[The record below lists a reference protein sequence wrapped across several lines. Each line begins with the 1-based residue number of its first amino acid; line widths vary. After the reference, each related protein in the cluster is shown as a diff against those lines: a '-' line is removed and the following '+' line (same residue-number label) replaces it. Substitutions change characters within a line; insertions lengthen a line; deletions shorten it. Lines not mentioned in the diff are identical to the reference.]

1 MMNRLFERFSF
12 RTKAQASFAS
22 LVLLI
27 VLIAIVGSAL
37 GGGES
42 GLAWPVILA
51 LLVLGGAAAAAL
63 AYWVGQEFTTTV
75 EYLAGKV
82 EAFSSGDKTVVFTT
96 GSDDAIGALE
106 GAIGQMTAHFQAHEL
121 RIGEVVGEAHEILN
135 KLGSAVEEISSSAM
149 QMTSGAQ
156 EQNEQA
162 SHIAAAIEELSSIV
176 LEVAQNANN
185 AAESAKQATDR
196 AQESGKVV
204 DQTVDRMGMI
214 ASAVTEVAQTIE
226 ELGRRA
232 EEIGEIVRVVD
243 DIADQTNLLALNA
256 AIEAAKAG
264 ESGRG
269 FAVVADEVRKL
280 AEKTSEA
287 NKEVVKTIKAIQEE
301 TRKAVSSMESGVKEV
316 EEGTWLA
323 NQAGESLREI
333 VDGFNQITE
342 MVVLIATAAAQ
353 QSSAAEEISRTI
365 ESISGVTQQMSS
377 GAEMGVGATQ
387 ELAAVSSS
395 LSEVIGQLQNP

>member
-1 MMNRLFERFSF
+1 MTRLIERFSF
-12 RTKAQASFAS
+12 RATALAAFAS
-22 LVLLI
+22 LVGLTVVI
-27 VLIAIVGSAL
+27 AAVASVL
-37 GGGES
+37 GE
-42 GLAWPVILA
+42 GKIDLAWPMILA
-51 LLVLGGAAAAAL
+51 LLALGGAAATAL
-63 AYWVGQEFTTTV
+63 AFWVAKHFSLPLEGLTRKVDAFTAGDRTVEFTRIRPDALGV
-75 EYLAGKV
+75 LEESIGRMLAQVQDQEQSVHGV
-82 EAFSSGDKTVVFTT
+82 A
-96 GSDDAIGALE
+96 
-106 GAIGQMTAHFQAHEL
+106 
-121 RIGEVVGEAHEILN
+121 GEAHDVLTR
-135 KLGSAVEEISSSAM
+135 LGSAVDDLTSTASQIE
-149 QMTSGAQ
+149 SGAE

-162 SHIAAAIEELSSIV
+162 ARVAGAIEELSTIV
-176 LEVAQNANN
+176 LEVARNANN
-185 AAESAKQATDR
+185 AAESAKAAMDR

-226 ELGRRA
+226 ELGRRT

-287 NKEVVKTIKAIQEE
+287 NKEVVKTIKAIQEG
-301 TRKAVSSMESGVKEV
+301 TRKAVSSMESGGKEV

-333 VDGFNQITE
+333 VAGSTRSP
-342 MVVLIATAAAQ
+342 TWW
-353 QSSAAEEISRTI
+353 
-365 ESISGVTQQMSS
+365 
-377 GAEMGVGATQ
+377 
-387 ELAAVSSS
+387 SSS
-395 LSEVIGQLQNP
+395 PRPRRSSPRRPRRSPRRWNRSAP

>member
-1 MMNRLFERFSF
+1 MNRMFESFSF
-12 RTKAQASFAS
+12 RAKVQAAFVS
-22 LVLLI
+22 LVLLT
-27 VLIAIVGSAL
+27 VLIAAVGIFL
-37 GGGES
+37 GKTGIAQ
-42 GLAWPVILA
+42 AWPVLLA
-51 LLVLGGAAAAAL
+51 LLVLGGAAAVGLAA
-63 AYWVGQEFTTTV
+63 WVTGESDKPL
-75 EYLAGKV
+75 EALGRKV
-82 EAFSSGDKTVVFTT
+82 EAFTSGDKTVDFTG
-96 GSDDAIGALE
+96 GSEDALGAVEEVIGR
-106 GAIGQMTAHFQAHEL
+106 MTAHFQANEL
-121 RIGEVVGEAHEILN
+121 KIGEVVGEAHEILN
-135 KLGSAVEEISSSAM
+135 RLSSAVDEISSSAV
-149 QMTSGAQ
+149 QMTSGAE

-162 SHIAAAIEELSSIV
+162 SRIAAAIEELSRIV
-176 LEVAQNANN
+176 IEVAQNADN
-185 AAESAKQATDR
+185 AAESAKQATER
-196 AQESGKVV
+196 AHESGKVV

-214 ASAVTEVAQTIE
+214 ASAVTDVAQTIE
-226 ELGRRA
+226 ELGQRA

-287 NKEVVKTIKAIQEE
+287 NKEVVKTIKAIQEG

-333 VDGFNQITE
+333 VDGFNQITD
-342 MVVLIATAAAQ
+342 MVVLIATAASQ

-365 ESISGVTQQMSS
+365 ESISSITQQMSS
-377 GAEMGVGATQ
+377 GAELGVGATQ

-395 LSEVIGQLQNP
+395 LSEVIGRLQSP

>member
-1 MMNRLFERFSF
+1 MNRMFESFSF
-12 RTKAQASFAS
+12 RTKVQAAFFS
-22 LVLLI
+22 LVLLS
-27 VLIAIVGSAL
+27 VLIVAVGSLL
-37 GGGES
+37 GKIGIAQ
-42 GLAWPVILA
+42 AWPVLLA
-51 LLVLGGAAAAAL
+51 LLVLAGTAAVGLAA
-63 AYWVGQEFTTTV
+63 WI
-75 EYLAGKV
+75 AGESAKPLEAFARKV
-82 EAFSSGDKTVVFTT
+82 EAFASGDKTVEFT
-96 GSDDAIGALE
+96 GSGDEALGVIE
-106 GAIGQMTAHFQAHEL
+106 EALGRMTAHFQANEL
-121 RIGEVVGEAHEILN
+121 RTDEVVGEAHEILN
-135 KLGSAVEEISSSAM
+135 RLSSAVDEISSSAV
-149 QMTSGAQ
+149 QMTSGAE

-162 SHIAAAIEELSSIV
+162 SRIAAAIEELSRIV
-176 LEVAQNANN
+176 IEVAQNADN
-185 AAESAKQATDR
+185 AAESAKQATER
-196 AQESGKVV
+196 AHESGKVV

-214 ASAVTEVAQTIE
+214 ASAVTDVAQTIE
-226 ELGRRA
+226 ELGQRA

-287 NKEVVKTIKAIQEE
+287 NKEVVKTIKAIQEG

-333 VDGFNQITE
+333 VDGFNQITD
-342 MVVLIATAAAQ
+342 MVVLIATAASQ

-365 ESISGVTQQMSS
+365 ESISSVTQQMSS
-377 GAEMGVGATQ
+377 SAELGVGATQ
-387 ELAAVSSS
+387 ELATVSSN
-395 LSEVIGQLQNP
+395 LSEVIGRLQSP

>member
-1 MMNRLFERFSF
+1 MNRMFESFSF
-12 RTKAQASFAS
+12 RTKVQAAFIS
-22 LVLLI
+22 LVLLT
-27 VLIAIVGSAL
+27 VLIAAVGSVL
-37 GGGES
+37 GEGGIAQ
-42 GLAWPVILA
+42 AWPVLLA
-51 LLVLGGAAAAAL
+51 LLVLGGAAAVGLAAWITGESAKPLEAL
-63 AYWVGQEFTTTV
+63 AR
-75 EYLAGKV
+75 KV
-82 EAFSSGDKTVVFTT
+82 EAFIDGDKTVDLT
-96 GSDDAIGALE
+96 GGSEDALGAVEEAIGR
-106 GAIGQMTAHFQAHEL
+106 MTAHFQASEL
-121 RIGEVVGEAHEILN
+121 RTGEVVGEAHEILN
-135 KLGSAVEEISSSAM
+135 RLSSAVDEISSSAV
-149 QMTSGAQ
+149 QMTSGAE

-162 SHIAAAIEELSSIV
+162 SRIAAAIEELSRIV
-176 LEVAQNANN
+176 IEVAQNADN
-185 AAESAKQATDR
+185 AAESAKQATER
-196 AQESGKVV
+196 AHESGKVV

-214 ASAVTEVAQTIE
+214 ASAVTDVAQTIE
-226 ELGRRA
+226 ELGQRA

-287 NKEVVKTIKAIQEE
+287 NKEVVKTIKAIQGG

-333 VDGFNQITE
+333 VDGFNQITD
-342 MVVLIATAAAQ
+342 MVVLIATAASQ

-365 ESISGVTQQMSS
+365 ESISSVTQQMSS
-377 GAEMGVGATQ
+377 GAELGVGATQ

-395 LSEVIGQLQNP
+395 LTEVIGRLQSP